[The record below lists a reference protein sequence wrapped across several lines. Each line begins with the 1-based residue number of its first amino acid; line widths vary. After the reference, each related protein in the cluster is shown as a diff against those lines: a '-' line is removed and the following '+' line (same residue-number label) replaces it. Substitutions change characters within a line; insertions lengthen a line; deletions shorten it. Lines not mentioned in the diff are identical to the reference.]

1 MDLKIEY
8 VDKQELKPYANNAK
22 VHTAEQ
28 IEQIKRSIA
37 EFGMNDP
44 IAVWHDNEIVEGHGR
59 LLALMEMDDVTQV
72 PIIRLDEMT
81 DEQRRAYMLVHNKLT
96 MNTDFDVDLLD
107 IELDNILDIDM
118 AEYGFDL
125 TDAGIG
131 FDSDTDHASLNDRFI
146 VPPFDIFDGRQGYWL
161 DRKRMWNEKIGDL
174 GQARSDAKAYSIET
188 VKSGTS
194 ILDPVLS
201 EVILKWF
208 TPNDTSFCFDCFA
221 GDTVFGYVAGTM
233 GHTFTGIKLRQE
245 QADFNNERTDGLD
258 CVYICDDGRNVAK
271 HIDEGSQDLLFSCP
285 PYYDL
290 EVYSDDPNDA
300 SNQPTYEDF
309 YKILDDAFTDAI
321 KCLKDNRFAVIV
333 VGDIRDKKGAY
344 YNFPNDIIQ
353 TFTRNGLVLYN
364 NIKLLTPLGT
374 AQIRA
379 SKYMKSRKVAHVY
392 QDVLVFYKG
401 DIAQIKAEFKEI
413 GAEYDGED
421 MEF

>member
-1 MDLKIEY
+1 MQIEDID
-8 VDKQELKPYANNAK
+8 VKDLKPYENNARK
-22 VHTAEQ
+22 HQDEDVAA
-28 IEQIKRSIA
+28 IMASIKQ
-37 EFGMNDP
+37 FGFKDP
-44 IAVWHDNEIVEGHGR
+44 IGVWSDDNIVVEGHGR
-59 LLALMEMDDVTQV
+59 LVAAKKLGMKTV
-72 PIIRLDEMT
+72 PCVRLDDLT
-81 DEQRRAYMLVHNKLT
+81 DEQRRAYALAHNKTAELS
-96 MNTDFDVDLLD
+96 MWDDDLLD
-107 IELDNILDIDM
+107 IELGDITDIDM
-118 AEYGFDL
+118 SQFGFDL
-125 TDAGIG
+125 SDIG
-131 FDSDTDHASLNDRFI
+131 DEDEDSTDHGSLADKFI

-161 DRKRMWNEKIGDL
+161 DRKRIWNAKIGDL

-188 VKSGTS
+188 MKSGTS

-221 GDTVFGYVAGTM
+221 GDTVFGFVAGTM
-233 GHTFTGIKLRQE
+233 GHTFTGIELRQE
-245 QADFNNERTDGLD
+245 QVDFNNERTDGMD

-271 HIDEGSQDLLFSCP
+271 HIEGGSQDLLFSCP

-290 EVYSDDPNDA
+290 EVYSDNPNDA
-300 SNQPTYEDF
+300 SNQPSYKEF
-309 YKILDDAFTDAI
+309 YQILDDAFTDAI
-321 KCLKDNRFAVIV
+321 KCLKENRFAVIV

-353 TFTRNGLVLYN
+353 TFTRNGMVLYN

-401 DIAQIKAEFKEI
+401 DISKIKTEFKEI
-413 GAEYDGED
+413 GADYDGED